1 MTLTFFPSV
10 HISCRFPM
18 PQGLYTVLKKY
29 RDGKGLW
36 RSLMANV
43 GTKNGGRKGTRKY
56 WEDTWNRAAEFPCT
70 FLFPQLLRY
79 WDFYCQHVLVNC
91 SLRIV
96 ILGWTSIWYWYYNSW
111 HCSTTLV
118 ILCWVVVGAR
128 RRFVAIVDASTC
140 KYIQTLLQKNA
151 LLSAFLQM
159 NASIICMLLRD
170 FVHECAK
177 CSTQGGTHICNWLLC
192 KNQHGRKGW
201 LWGKFLMQRAWGEL
215 GQMQQWKSLMRY
227 KIHARSSVSIL

>member
-140 KYIQTLLQKNA
+140 KYIQTLLQKNKHFWVHVCKWMHRSFVCFCVI
-151 LLSAFLQM
+151 LYM
-159 NASIICMLLRD
+159 NAQSALHREELISATD
-170 FVHECAK
+170 SFAK
-177 CSTQGGTHICNWLLC
+177 INMVGKGGYGGSFWCKEPEGSWDRCSS
-192 KNQHGRKGW
+192 
-201 LWGKFLMQRAWGEL
+201 E
-215 GQMQQWKSLMRY
+215 SP
-227 KIHARSSVSIL
+227 